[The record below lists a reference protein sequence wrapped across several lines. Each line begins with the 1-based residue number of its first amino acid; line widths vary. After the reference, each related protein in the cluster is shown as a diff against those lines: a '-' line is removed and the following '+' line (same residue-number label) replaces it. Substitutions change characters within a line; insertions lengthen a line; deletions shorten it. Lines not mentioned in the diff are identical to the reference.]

1 MNLNVNVVRQ
11 AGITPKLFAALVW
24 NEVYAC
30 VLLAGVGGTAA
41 VVHVAVKSLSQCTII
56 RFNDVI
62 IIALVFKRI
71 TTTAAA
77 AAPTEAEALQTSSV
91 FKWHMN
97 GNTCDEIHF

>member
-1 MNLNVNVVRQ
+1 MRV
-11 AGITPKLFAALVW
+11 
-24 NEVYAC
+24 C
-30 VLLAGVGGTAA
+30 CMAGVGGTAA

>member
-1 MNLNVNVVRQ
+1 MLSGRQ
-11 AGITPKLFAALVW
+11 ALRQ
-24 NEVYAC
+24 NC
-30 VLLAGVGGTAA
+30 LLHWCGMKCMRVCCMAGVGGTAA